1 MPVLWAVR
9 YTTLHAYFKTLHEF
23 QSLKLYTPLYIT
35 LLYIK
40 LYTARGGA
48 CFIFRF
54 TRETGKTLNRWPMAR
69 KQAQPARI
77 LVVTAMGS

>member
-1 MPVLWAVR
+1 MDGEMPVLWAVR

-40 LYTARGGA
+40 FY
-48 CFIFRF
+48 
-54 TRETGKTLNRWPMAR
+54 
-69 KQAQPARI
+69 
-77 LVVTAMGS
+77 TAMGKVSE